1 MPTPL
6 GMFTNSATCTTRSL
20 QAGDDH
26 GALELDTSNTGS
38 AFACSIQPQ
47 SSSEGIEYGR
57 AAGTVRAVM
66 YYPSSQTIAKDDI
79 VTSGGVTWKVIG
91 PPRDV
96 AGRVTYFEIDLER
109 EV

>member
-6 GMFTNSATCTTRSL
+6 GMMTNSATYTTRAY
-20 QAGDDH
+20 QGGDDH
-26 GALELDTSNTGS
+26 GALELDTSNTSS
-38 AFACSIQPQ
+38 AFLCSIQPQ
-47 SSSEGIEYGR
+47 SSSEGVDYGR

-66 YYPSSQTIAKDDI
+66 YYPSTQTIAKDDI

-96 AGRVTYFEIDLER
+96 AGRSTFFEIDLER

>member
-6 GMFTNSATCTTRSL
+6 GMMTNSATVTSRVF
-20 QAGDDH
+20 QGGDDH
-26 GALELDTSNTGS
+26 GALELDSSTTSS

-47 SSSEGIEYGR
+47 SSGEGVDYGR

-66 YYPSSQTIAKDDI
+66 YYPSSVTITKDDI
-79 VTSGGVTWKVIG
+79 VTSSAVVWKAIG

-96 AGRVTYFEIDLER
+96 AGRLTFFEIDLER